1 LRPMEKWW
9 PETESNHRHADFQ
22 SAALPTEL
30 SGHMTWPLGTPK
42 GPVLDRSARQ
52 PVKRTCQARAALES
66 HPMSDKHSMT
76 AFEFAVLL
84 VVLAGAVIA
93 IAALFGAEIAGLF
106 GGA

>member
-1 LRPMEKWW
+1 
-9 PETESNHRHADFQ
+9 
-22 SAALPTEL
+22 
-30 SGHMTWPLGTPK
+30 
-42 GPVLDRSARQ
+42 
-52 PVKRTCQARAALES
+52 
-66 HPMSDKHSMT
+66 MT